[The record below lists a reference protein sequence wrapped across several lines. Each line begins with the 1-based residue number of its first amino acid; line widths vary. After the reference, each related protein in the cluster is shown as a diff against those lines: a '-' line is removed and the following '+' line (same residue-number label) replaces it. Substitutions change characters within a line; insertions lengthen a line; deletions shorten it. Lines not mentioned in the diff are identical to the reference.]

1 MFDLESCARSAQTGN
16 LQEWVLDYLSSGY
29 WANLGFRRIG
39 RFVDH
44 IVTDGCVSVPATF
57 LDKRLLDQFRIGRAR
72 AVTAVFKF
80 KFCSPAMEH
89 RKADGDCPN
98 EKSLSLTNPARLS
111 GFGLCVFHEAG
122 HPVRQRHLIQS
133 RFSHVCINS
142 RSRLTTEEEPHEEN
156 FDCSGSACACRRKF

>member
-57 LDKRLLDQFRIGRAR
+57 LDKRLLD
-72 AVTAVFKF
+72 
-80 KFCSPAMEH
+80 
-89 RKADGDCPN
+89 
-98 EKSLSLTNPARLS
+98 
-111 GFGLCVFHEAG
+111 
-122 HPVRQRHLIQS
+122 
-133 RFSHVCINS
+133 
-142 RSRLTTEEEPHEEN
+142 
-156 FDCSGSACACRRKF
+156 